1 MQGVECSN
9 HSVPT
14 KFSKRLKHL
23 QYLGRFRLAVA
34 QNRRKIRAKLFHT
47 GLAIKV
53 WLAFSLTISLG
64 VSVKVFGWFVVQ
76 LQFHLEV
83 FVMAKLS
90 NAIKSV
96 LVCVV
101 SLRRPDGEHAPDR
114 ELA

>member
-1 MQGVECSN
+1 MFESLRPDQILEAAQILTVFG
-9 HSVPT
+9 P
-14 KFSKRLKHL
+14 
-23 QYLGRFRLAVA
+23 FRLAVA

-83 FVMAKLS
+83 FVMVKLS